1 MSSVAAEWN
10 DTLGM
15 YGINAT
21 KNRLAFFMAQTSA
34 ETGGWRG
41 MVEGGEFSGDREL
54 YKGRGLIQLTGRS
67 NYQDIGEKLAKV
79 SQIRARF

>member
-1 MSSVAAEWN
+1 MTINLSEADLGRIFPHANDAIMSSVAAEWN

-21 KNRLAFFMAQTSA
+21 ENRLAFFMAQTSA

-41 MVEGGEFSGDREL
+41 MVEGGEFSGERDL
-54 YKGRGLIQLTGRS
+54 YK
-67 NYQDIGEKLAKV
+67 
-79 SQIRARF
+79 